1 MSDTPP
7 ARRRYTGPLKAVVL
21 DWAGT
26 TVDYGS
32 CAPVAAL
39 SAAFAGQHIAITSEQ
54 ARRPMGRHKKDHIR
68 DILRM
73 PEVAA
78 QWVDWHD
85 RPCAEA
91 DIDMLF
97 DAFLPLQL
105 EYIVQYADPI
115 PGVVEAVRR
124 LRQRGL
130 KVGSTTG
137 YTRAMMD
144 VLAPEAARRG
154 YAPDVIVCPDEV
166 HAGRPQPW
174 MCYQNAIAL
183 QRWPMA
189 AFVKIGDT
197 PLDIEEGLNAGM
209 WTIGLTR
216 CGNEIGLT
224 EAESKALPAETLAQ
238 KLAGAR
244 ERLLAAGAHYTAETL
259 LDALPLLDSIDARL
273 RQGESPI

>member
-1 MSDTPP
+1 MSNAAS
-7 ARRRYTGPLKAVVL
+7 ARRRYSGPIKAVIL

-39 SAAFAGQHIAITSEQ
+39 TAAFAAKCITVTTEQ

-78 QWVDWHD
+78 QWLDWHD
-85 RPCAEA
+85 RPYTEA
-91 DIDMLF
+91 DIDALF
-97 DAFLPLQL
+97 EAFLPLQL
-105 EYIVQYADPI
+105 KLIVQYADPI
-115 PGVVEAVRR
+115 PGVIDAIRR
-124 LRQRGL
+124 LRRQGV
-130 KVGSTTG
+130 KIGSTTG

-144 VLAPEAARRG
+144 ALAPEAARRG

-166 HAGRPQPW
+166 HAGRPYPW

-183 QRWPMA
+183 QVYPMA

-216 CGNEIGLT
+216 CGNELGLT
-224 EAESKALPAETLAQ
+224 ETEINALPAETLAQ
-238 KLAGAR
+238 RLTAAR

-259 LDALPLLDSIDARL
+259 LDAIPLVDEINARL
-273 RQGESPI
+273 RQGHSPI

>member
-1 MSDTPP
+1 
-7 ARRRYTGPLKAVVL
+7 
-21 DWAGT
+21 
-26 TVDYGS
+26 
-32 CAPVAAL
+32 VAAL
-39 SAAFAGQHIAITSEQ
+39 TAAFAGKCITITPEQ

-78 QWVDWHD
+78 QWLDWHD
-85 RPCAEA
+85 RPYTET
-91 DIDMLF
+91 DIDLLF

-105 EYIVQYADPI
+105 EFIVQYADPI
-115 PGVVEAVRR
+115 PGVVEAIRR
-124 LRQRGL
+124 LRRRGL
-130 KVGSTTG
+130 KIGTTTG
-137 YTRAMMD
+137 YTRVMMD

-154 YAPDVIVCPDEV
+154 YAPDAIVCPDEV
-166 HAGRPQPW
+166 HAGRPHPW

-183 QRWPMA
+183 HCYPLA

-216 CGNEIGLT
+216 CGNEVGLS
-224 EAESKALPAETLAQ
+224 EAECASLPAEALAH

-259 LDALPLLDSIDARL
+259 LDALPLLNEIDARL
-273 RQGESPI
+273 RQGESPV